1 MDIMTLA
8 IAKKQALNLIPNT
21 DGVIEAIEDFNEY
34 IQEHGEIAEGFR
46 TDINKNAENIKTVQE
61 NAKEYTDIEID
72 NLSENLVYINS
83 EDNEN
88 IANPEIVI
96 ADSQADWNENNENSI
111 AHIKNRPFYEGN
123 LETYYK
129 LPEMTIDN
137 ESDLSMGFIYITGTL
152 SLEEDVVYEVILN
165 GEVYSVKCVKIDS
178 SGYTLGDRNL
188 VEYPFYFLDRGVVY
202 QIRYGVQEAPITIAV
217 RVSTKSIKKIERK
230 FVDGIAGMD
239 VNGKIFSHEDKNYK
253 AKTGAEIF
261 NDYDTNIALGAYSHA
276 EGSTTKAFGYYSHTE
291 GCLTIA
297 DGMHAHAEGLAAEA
311 YGNSSHAEGWNTI
324 ASGDSQHAQG
334 QYNIEDTE
342 NKYAHI
348 VGNGTKEEQRS
359 NAHTLDWNGNAWY
372 QGTIKVGGDS
382 YDSGVEVAL
391 KSDIVKPNWEQ
402 NDETATDYIQNRPF
416 YVTDEYEWVEI
427 LKNPEIGTSFLPTI
441 SPCPILVIGEKY
453 KVIFN
458 DTEYICTCTEVDNYC
473 YIGSSA
479 YNISSGKFDLDEDD
493 IPFALST
500 AANLGLL
507 RTKTNELPTTFI
519 IYKQQEII
527 KKLDKQYVD
536 YIPGEKTIG
545 KTAIYDGVEYLC
557 DEGAEIFNGYGQNLA
572 IRGYSHAEGYNTI
585 AFGAHSHAEGGTTIA
600 EGIESHAEGGNTI
613 AKGVAAHAEGLK
625 TKAIG
630 NYSHAEGN
638 FSEAIGNYSHA
649 EGDNTIASGNSQH
662 VQGRYNIKDI
672 EEKYAHIVG
681 NGNRTMGVE
690 TFSNA
695 HTLDWDGN
703 AWYAGTVEGTAMI
716 LKSSTEGS
724 TKRFKIIVDD
734 SGTITATEI

>member
-72 NLSENLVYINS
+72 TLSENLVYINS

-372 QGTIKVGGDS
+372 QGTIKVGGTSFDDAS
-382 YDSGVEVAL
+382 EVAL

-416 YVTDEYEWVEI
+416 YEGKPEEYYPLPEMTISKTSSLSSGKTYIDWSMPI
-427 LKNPEIGTSFLPTI
+427 EIGTTYEVIMNGEVYSAECYQGNIGPSIGDETLQEYPFYFFDGGDISRVSFVPREDAITI
-441 SPCPILVIGEKY
+441 AIRGY
-453 KVIFN
+453 
-458 DTEYICTCTEVDNYC
+458 
-473 YIGSSA
+473 
-479 YNISSGKFDLDEDD
+479 
-493 IPFALST
+493 
-500 AANLGLL
+500 
-507 RTKTNELPTTFI
+507 TKP
-519 IYKQQEII
+519 I
-527 KKLDKQYVD
+527 KKLEIKFIEGIAGKNVEGQTFDYNGEQY
-536 YIPGEKTIG
+536 
-545 KTAIYDGVEYLC
+545 TAAI
-557 DEGAEIFNGYGQNLA
+557 GAEIFNNYHMNKAVGE
-572 IRGYSHAEGYNTI
+572 YSHAEGYGTKAIGDYSHSEGIGSIVEGN
-585 AFGAHSHAEGGTTIA
+585 GAHAEGSLTKAIGSDSHAEG
-600 EGIESHAEGGNTI
+600 S
-613 AKGVAAHAEGLK
+613 
-625 TKAIG
+625 
-630 NYSHAEGN
+630 Y
-638 FSEAIGNYSHA
+638 
-649 EGDNTIASGNSQH
+649 TIASGEAQH
-662 VQGRYNIKDI
+662 VQGRYNIEDT
-672 EEKYAHIVG
+672 ENKYAHIVG

-724 TKRFKIIVDD
+724 TKRFKITVDD